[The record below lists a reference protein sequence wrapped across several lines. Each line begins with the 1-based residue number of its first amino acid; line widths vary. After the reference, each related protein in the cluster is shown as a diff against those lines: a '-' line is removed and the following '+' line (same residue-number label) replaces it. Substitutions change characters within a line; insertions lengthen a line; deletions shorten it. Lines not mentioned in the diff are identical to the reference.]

1 MNMKS
6 ICSWRVGLGNTVLRT
21 RTRRYSYVHVPK
33 KKPPHL
39 LGFGSE
45 WRKCFVVHPH
55 TRVLRP
61 LEKYQWLTGSV
72 LEDGLPDSLPDVQQ
86 NFEAEMECL
95 EERVHE
101 VMRQPPRRWKRED
114 VARGLLTSAL
124 AAVWMGGLEHLQLA
138 SLSPDPKV
146 ECYWRRSGRN
156 FLCVSHPLL
165 ILHSRTPLQ
174 LFRDPSHQGS
184 APVLCEEHHP
194 RHLGLFEH
202 SFDQI
207 TPFGGC
213 HRFSPTPFTHT
224 VFSLDQRARG
234 REQVLAHGL
243 MQLFTQ
249 AAAECVQNGYPLD
262 RDLAYPLASQGIV
275 LSGSQFT
282 FLCFQLNTLD
292 LRRGQESQ
300 KHNVVWVGPSVELLS
315 EDGVRVNRM
324 FTELLFR
331 FLLHQPTRERPSLSG
346 FGLRREAE
354 RQKKEEQERRQATA

>member
-1 MNMKS
+1 MQS
-6 ICSWRVGLGNTVLRT
+6 ICSWRVSLGNAVLRT

-55 TRVLRP
+55 TQVVQP

-72 LEDGLPDSLPDVQQ
+72 LEDGLPDNLPDNQH
-86 NFEAEMECL
+86 NFEAEMEGF
-95 EERVHE
+95 EERLHE
-101 VMRQPPRRWKRED
+101 AIRQSPRRWRRED
-114 VARGLLTSAL
+114 VGRGLLTSAL
-124 AAVWMGGLEHLQLA
+124 AAVWMTGLKHLQQA
-138 SLSPDPKV
+138 SLTPDPKV
-146 ECYWRRSGRN
+146 ECYWRRSGWN

-165 ILHSRTPLQ
+165 VLHSPTPLQ
-174 LFRDPSHQGS
+174 LFRDPAHQPP
-184 APVLCEEHHP
+184 APVLSEGHLP
-194 RHLGLFEH
+194 RHLRLFEH

-224 VFSLDQRARG
+224 VFSLDQKARE

-262 RDLAYPLASQGIV
+262 QDLAYPLASQGV
-275 LSGSQFT
+275 VVSGSQLT

-292 LRRGQESQ
+292 LRRGRGSQ
-300 KHNVVWVGPSVELLS
+300 RHNVVWAGPSVELLS
-315 EDGVRVNRM
+315 EDRMRVNRM
-324 FTELLFR
+324 CTELLFR
-331 FLLHQPTRERPSLSG
+331 FLLHQPTRKRPSLSG

-354 RQKKEEQERRQATA
+354 QQKKEQERRQATA

>member
-1 MNMKS
+1 MKS
-6 ICSWRVGLGNTVLRT
+6 VSSWRVALGNTVFRA

-61 LEKYQWLTGSV
+61 LERYQWLTGSV
-72 LEDGLPDSLPDVQQ
+72 LEDGLPDSLPDMQQ
-86 NFEAEMECL
+86 NFEAEMEGF

-101 VMRQPPRRWKRED
+101 VIWQSPRRWSRGD
-114 VARGLLTSAL
+114 VWRGLLTSAL
-124 AAVWMGGLEHLQLA
+124 AAVWMGGQEHLQLA
-138 SLSPDPKV
+138 SLTPDPKV

-165 ILHSRTPLQ
+165 ILHSPAPLQ
-174 LFRDPSHQGS
+174 LFRDPEHQSS
-184 APVLCEEHHP
+184 APLPSEEHHP

-224 VFSLDQRARG
+224 VLCQDGRARD

-262 RDLAYPLASQGIV
+262 QDLAYPLASQGLV

-292 LRRGQESQ
+292 LRRGQEGQ
-300 KHNVVWVGPSVELLS
+300 RHNVVWAGPSVELLS
-315 EDGVRVNRM
+315 EDGTSVNRTC
-324 FTELLFR
+324 TELLFR
-331 FLLHQPTRERPSLSG
+331 FLLHRPTRARPSLSG
-346 FGLRREAE
+346 FSLKREAE
-354 RQKKEEQERRQATA
+354 RQKKEEQERRRATV